1 MTHFFQGRCRD
12 IYCPEDR
19 YLSNG
24 KCLIWD
30 NQLSHDCYFYM
41 FFIRLTPV
49 SDMIITQDILQ
60 QPRFQNKIQYFVTR
74 FVPETSVESL
84 ALYKKS
90 TENRMKTVEYLVLLM
105 LIDIRLFSLDVFSYL
120 YTGIHGFKLDV
131 MPSLQLQAEIVL
143 YTLHSRNAMY
153 LDSEID
159 FNSLIAYQLGTFEIV
174 DFKGTISSEIASIE
188 CFTLFYKLLICP
200 FLEISIKELFF
211 RLEHDI
217 LRIETPRS
225 TFLFGKL
232 DYRIEND
239 TISLCVED
247 YEAVFNALDN
257 YSEEDGSKCNMKQI
271 TQCSILTCLS
281 TFIYFSK

>member
-1 MTHFFQGRCRD
+1 
-12 IYCPEDR
+12 
-19 YLSNG
+19 
-24 KCLIWD
+24 
-30 NQLSHDCYFYM
+30 M

-90 TENRMKTVEYLVLLM
+90 TEDRMKTVEYLVLFL

-120 YTGIHGFKLDV
+120 YTGIHGFKLDI
-131 MPSLQLQAEIVL
+131 MPSLQLQAEIVP
-143 YTLHSRNAMY
+143 YTLQKRDSMN
-153 LDSEID
+153 LDSEIY
-159 FNSLIAYQLGTFEIV
+159 FHSLIAYQLGTFEIV
-174 DFKGTISSEIASIE
+174 NFKGTISSEIASIE

-200 FLEISIKELFF
+200 YLEIPIKELLF
-211 RLEHDI
+211 RLEKDI
-217 LRIETPRS
+217 LRIETPKS
-225 TFLFGKL
+225 TFLFGKW
-232 DYRIEND
+232 DYRIDND

-257 YSEEDGSKCNMKQI
+257 YLEEYGSTSNKKQI
-271 TQCSILTCLS
+271 TQCSILMCLS